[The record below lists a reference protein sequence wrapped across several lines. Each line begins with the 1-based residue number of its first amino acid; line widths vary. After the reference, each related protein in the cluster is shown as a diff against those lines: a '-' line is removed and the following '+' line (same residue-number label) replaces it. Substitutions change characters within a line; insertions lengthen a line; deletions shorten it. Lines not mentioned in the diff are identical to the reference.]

1 MKDLFEQSFNRL
13 LKITKKLRSEE
24 GCPWDRKQNFES
36 LKSHI
41 IEESYEVLEAIDS
54 KNYQNLKEEIGDLLL
69 QILFISN
76 IAEERTLFSL
86 EDAVNDLS
94 EKLIR
99 RHPHVFDN
107 EMAKTPN
114 EAKDIWDRQKI
125 KEGKIQKREF
135 SKSSPSLI
143 RAMDISNTFAKSG
156 LEWDSSEKVLEV
168 LLDEIKEFK
177 SAVKK
182 MDQLLIEE
190 EIGDILF
197 TVANLSRKKNINPE
211 IALNK
216 SLDKFLKRAVLF
228 IDLRKKFIDLSD
240 EEIWERAKLIL
251 KESL

>member
-1 MKDLFEQSFNRL
+1 LFEQSFNRL

-36 LKSHI
+36 LKLHI

-54 KNYQNLKEEIGDLLL
+54 KDYQNLKEEIGDLLL
-69 QILFISN
+69 QILFVSN
-76 IAEERTLFSL
+76 IAEEKTLFTL

-99 RHPHVFDN
+99 RHPHVFGDKVARDS
-107 EMAKTPN
+107 E
-114 EAKDIWDRQKI
+114 EAKYIWNQEKI
-125 KEGKIQKREF
+125 KEGKIHKKEF
-135 SKSSPSLI
+135 LKSSPSLI
-143 RAMDISNTFAKSG
+143 RAIDISKAFAKSG
-156 LEWDSSEKVLEV
+156 LEWDSSEKVLQV

-177 SAVKK
+177 EAVEKK
-182 MDQLLIEE
+182 DNPLIEE

-197 TVANLSRKKNINPE
+197 TVANLCRKKDINPE

-216 SLDKFLKRAVLF
+216 SSDKFLKRATLF

-240 EEIWERAKLIL
+240 EEIWKKAKLIL
-251 KESL
+251 EKSP